1 MQITTLKHLDVFAF
15 IDSDTDEAKTYATY
29 LGYWDC
35 LARAITDA
43 FGHLPNSALASDILA
58 RRKVRALSSTQF
70 SGDRDLLRSFL
81 LNGWNTELSLYLVDL
96 DDPRLQP
103 ANQWTSVYAYYAAGR
118 LALAWL
124 LVRDGVAPNRHRP
137 MLRALSAQVE
147 RSRLYPFPWSMNCP
161 TIHPASWGGTPR
173 APSACSNLTIG
184 LDPIDGIGK
193 MLSTTRRKRVEGLV
207 IDEKQK
213 LGLVRARSGSKKR
226 LDIALESTTVF
237 DFAWR
242 SRTRSNY
249 GDPSMFYVGAL
260 GDQDRASQFIGS
272 IRTWTNATMLLF
284 EAFIAQKARADI
296 VDAAVHYMSRDRT
309 KISDGILGERLRALH
324 LLK

>member
-1 MQITTLKHLDVFAF
+1 
-15 IDSDTDEAKTYATY
+15 
-29 LGYWDC
+29 
-35 LARAITDA
+35 
-43 FGHLPNSALASDILA
+43 
-58 RRKVRALSSTQF
+58 
-70 SGDRDLLRSFL
+70 
-81 LNGWNTELSLYLVDL
+81 
-96 DDPRLQP
+96 
-103 ANQWTSVYAYYAAGR
+103 
-118 LALAWL
+118 
-124 LVRDGVAPNRHRP
+124 
-137 MLRALSAQVE
+137 
-147 RSRLYPFPWSMNCP
+147 MNCP
-161 TIHPASWGGTPR
+161 TIHPASWGGTPM